1 MSKRT
6 DELFALAANPDK
18 LPEALLGLKEEI
30 TTMETAASAS
40 AEKIP
45 ALEKQINEL
54 RETNMK
60 LFLRQTQEVKEDHEE
75 TPEETFDRLFTK
87 AVMPEENK

>member
-18 LPEALLGLKEEI
+18 LPEALLGLREEI
-30 TTMETAASAS
+30 STMETAAAAS
-40 AEKIP
+40 ATRIP
-45 ALEKQINEL
+45 ELERQVTDL

-60 LFLRQTQEVKEDHEE
+60 LFLRQTQEVEDQKEE
-75 TPEETFDRLFTK
+75 TPDEAFDRLFTK
-87 AVMPEENK
+87 AVLPEEK

>member
-60 LFLRQTQEVKEDHEE
+60 LFLRQTQEVKEEHEE
-75 TPEETFDRLFTK
+75 NPEETFDRLFTK